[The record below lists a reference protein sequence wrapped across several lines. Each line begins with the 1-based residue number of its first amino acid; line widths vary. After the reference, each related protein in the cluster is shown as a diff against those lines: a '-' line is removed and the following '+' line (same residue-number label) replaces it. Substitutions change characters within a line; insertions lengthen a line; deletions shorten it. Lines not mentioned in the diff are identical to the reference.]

1 MFIVDIHGAWMNIK
15 ARNIRTKAR
24 GEKKLEMVR
33 KSFSSLQNMFIVD
46 IHGAWMKMRSD
57 YARGHQWI
65 TCSASAATD
74 QSFPVDIGTSKFF
87 SDFSFMSKPI
97 FITKEHFILMSFLQ
111 QGNCEE
117 KNTMTSRPE
126 NVFE

>member
-1 MFIVDIHGAWMNIK
+1 MGLG
-15 ARNIRTKAR
+15 TS
-24 GEKKLEMVR
+24 KLEMLELKTRNLR
-33 KSFSSLQNMFIVD
+33 KSFSSFQNMFIVD

-97 FITKEHFILMSFLQ
+97 FITKEFYFDVIFAP
-111 QGNCEE
+111 
-117 KNTMTSRPE
+117 KKIAKKKTP
-126 NVFE
+126 

>member
-1 MFIVDIHGAWMNIK
+1 MGLG
-15 ARNIRTKAR
+15 TS
-24 GEKKLEMVR
+24 KLEMLELKTRNLR
-33 KSFSSLQNMFIVD
+33 KSFSSFQNMFIVD
-46 IHGAWMKMRSD
+46 IDGAWMKMRSD

-97 FITKEHFILMSFLQ
+97 FITKAFYSDVIFALGKLRRKKHHDF
-111 QGNCEE
+111 
-117 KNTMTSRPE
+117 
-126 NVFE
+126 

>member
-1 MFIVDIHGAWMNIK
+1 
-15 ARNIRTKAR
+15 
-24 GEKKLEMVR
+24 
-33 KSFSSLQNMFIVD
+33 
-46 IHGAWMKMRSD
+46 MKMRAD

-97 FITKEHFILMSFLQ
+97 FITKAFYYDVISAPGKLR
-111 QGNCEE
+111 E
-117 KNTMTSRPE
+117 KKTCLLDLKMCWNKE
-126 NVFE
+126 IYAACFQKL

>member
-1 MFIVDIHGAWMNIK
+1 
-15 ARNIRTKAR
+15 
-24 GEKKLEMVR
+24 
-33 KSFSSLQNMFIVD
+33 
-46 IHGAWMKMRSD
+46 MKMRSD

-97 FITKEHFILMSFLQ
+97 FITKEFYFDVIFAP
-111 QGNCEE
+111 
-117 KNTMTSRPE
+117 KKIAKKKTP
-126 NVFE
+126 